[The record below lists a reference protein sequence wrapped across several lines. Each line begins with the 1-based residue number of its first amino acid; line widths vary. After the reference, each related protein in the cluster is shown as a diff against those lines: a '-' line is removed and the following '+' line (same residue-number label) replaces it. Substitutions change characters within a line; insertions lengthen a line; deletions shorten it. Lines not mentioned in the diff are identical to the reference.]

1 MRVPPSVRALAGQA
15 LRTPSSS
22 SFSKGPAVPR
32 LTSRRVLQALAA
44 AGLALALT
52 SACATTPTRAERT
65 RPVSD
70 SGSAIA
76 PELRLG
82 YFANVTH
89 ATAVFGVGTG
99 VFASK
104 LGATKLKTQIFNA
117 GPAAVEA
124 LFGGALDAAYL
135 GPNPA
140 INAFVKSQG
149 RAIRI
154 IAGATS
160 GGAALVVRPNITS
173 PAQLKGKKM
182 ASPQTGGTQD
192 IALRAYLAKN
202 GLKTDVRGAGDT
214 TIIAE
219 ENSQTLQLFKDGK
232 IDGGWVPEPWASRL
246 VLEGGGKVLVDEK
259 TLWPAGRFVTTHLV
273 VRTDYLQK
281 YPGTVRALLQGEIEA
296 NKEIIADSGKAQ
308 TLVNAQLKLLTGNS
322 LEPATVARAF
332 SEITVT
338 EDPIASSLKTSADN
352 AFVAGLVTKADLKGI
367 YDLRILDELLG
378 RKLDDAGLSS

>member
-1 MRVPPSVRALAGQA
+1 MPTPRSARPPVGGF
-15 LRTPSSS
+15 RTSSS
-22 SFSKGPAVPR
+22 SRSSKGPTVPGPTPRRR
-32 LTSRRVLQALAA
+32 LTALAA
-44 AGLALALT
+44 AGLALALS
-52 SACATTPTRAERT
+52 SACATTSTRAET
-65 RPVSD
+65 TKPVSE
-70 SGSAIA
+70 SGSATA

-89 ATAVFGVGTG
+89 ATAVYGVGSG

-104 LGATKLKTQIFNA
+104 LGTTTLKTQTFNA

-140 INAFVKSQG
+140 INAFVKSRGQ
-149 RAIRI
+149 AIRI

-160 GGAALVVRPNITS
+160 GGAALVVRPDITS
-173 PAQLKGKKM
+173 AAQLKGKRI

-192 IALRAYLAKN
+192 IALRTYLAKN
-202 GLKTDVRGAGDT
+202 GLKTDLRGAGYT

-219 ENSQTLQLFKDGK
+219 ENSQTLQLFKDHK

-259 TLWPAGRFVTTHLV
+259 TLWPEGRFVTTHLI
-273 VRTDYLQK
+273 VRTEYLQK

-296 NKEIIADSGKAQ
+296 NKQIVADPAKAQ
-308 TLVNAQLKLLTGNS
+308 TLVNAQLKTLTGKA
-322 LEPATVARAF
+322 LKPATIARAF
-332 SEITVT
+332 ADISVT
-338 EDPIASSLKTSADN
+338 EDPIASSLKTSANN
-352 AFVAGLVTKADLKGI
+352 AFATGLVKKSDLKGI

-378 RKLDDAGLSS
+378 RTVDDAGLGG

>member
-1 MRVPPSVRALAGQA
+1 MTSTPLPVRRRA
-15 LRTPSSS
+15 
-22 SFSKGPAVPR
+22 AVA
-32 LTSRRVLQALAA
+32 VVAVV
-44 AGLALALT
+44 ALALT
-52 SACATTPTRAERT
+52 SACATTKTDASSSQT
-65 RPVSD
+65 SPVAAT
-70 SGSAIA
+70 GSAIA

-89 ATAVFGVGTG
+89 ASAVYGVGQG
-99 VFASK
+99 IYARE

-140 INAFVKSQG
+140 INAFVKSKG
-149 RAIRI
+149 TAIRI

-160 GGAALVVRPNITS
+160 GGASLVVRPDITT
-173 PAQLKGKKM
+173 PAQLKGKKI

-192 IALRAYLAKN
+192 IALRTYLAKN
-202 GLKTDVRGAGDT
+202 GLKTDARGAGDT

-259 TLWPAGRFVTTHLV
+259 TLWPAGKFVTTHLI
-273 VRTDYLQK
+273 VRTDYLSK
-281 YPGTVRALLQGEIEA
+281 YPGTVKALLRGEIAA
-296 NKEIIADSGKAQ
+296 NKEIVADPAKAKTVVNDQLKALTGKA
-308 TLVNAQLKLLTGNS
+308 LK
-322 LEPATVARAF
+322 PATIDRAF
-332 SEITVT
+332 SEIIVT
-338 EDPIASSLKTSADN
+338 EDPIASSLKTSAEN
-352 AFVAGLVTKADLKGI
+352 AFATGLVKKADLKGI
-367 YDLRILDELLG
+367 YDLRLLDELLG
-378 RKLDDAGLSS
+378 RTVDDAGLGS